1 MTSTRTLLL
10 GAAAAL
16 SLSLSPALA
25 EMLSSPQ
32 EMAQT
37 RALNASAQSGTYTSP
52 CTLNGEKAQY
62 RSDASKSS
70 KGECASR
77 HARVKTRRAS
87 SYARN
92 YHATTSESGRSYG
105 RMATTRSTAVPSTYN
120 QSSYRYGPNGYSQT
134 DRQTIGSPYAM
145 NNSSGQSVRMNGQ
158 YQSNDYGRTT
168 GAYASGSY
176 SGESQMNGQYGQS
189 QGYESRRTYGENQQ
203 GRMPYGE
210 EGQVA
215 TNQQSYGQSMSGRYS
230 EGGYGNRGSYAE
242 GAYAPQSR
250 INPDDFVSLTTV
262 DAERLSNAS
271 VETSSGIIV
280 GRVADVTLARD
291 GTPSIVEIALNDGRE
306 VRISG
311 STLRYNPNERMLL
324 TNLDQ
329 RELMT
334 MAGETD

>member
-62 RSDASKSS
+62 RSKYS

-77 HARVKTRRAS
+77 HARAKTRHVGT
-87 SYARN
+87 YARN

-105 RMATTRSTAVPSTYN
+105 RMAATQSTQTPSTYN
-120 QSSYRYGPNGYSQT
+120 QSSYRYGPNGYSET
-134 DRQTIGSPYAM
+134 ERQTVGSPYAM
-145 NNSSGQSVRMNGQ
+145 NNSSGQSAQMSGQ
-158 YQSNDYGRTT
+158 YQSNGYGRSST
-168 GAYASGSY
+168 GANASGSY
-176 SGESQMNGQYGQS
+176 AGEGQVSGQYGQS
-189 QGYESRRTYGENQQ
+189 QTYGESHQAYGENQE
-203 GRMPYGE
+203 GRMPYGAQ
-210 EGQVA
+210 GQIA
-215 TNQQSYGQSMSGRYS
+215 TNQQGYGENTNGRYS
-230 EGGYGNRGSYAE
+230 EGSYGSRGSYSE

-250 INPDDFVSLTTV
+250 INPDDFVSLTAV
-262 DAERLSNAS
+262 DAERLDNAS

-280 GRVADVTLARD
+280 GRVTDVSLARD
-291 GTPSIVEIALNDGRE
+291 GTPSVVAIALNDGRE
-306 VRISG
+306 VRVSG
-311 STLRYNPNERMLL
+311 STLRYNPNERLLL

-329 RELMT
+329 RELMA
-334 MAGETD
+334 MAGERD